1 MTHMHDVRSLVDYN
15 QSASTAAALASSHHC
30 DDDGPLSPKLFRC
43 LDLEMERDTGT
54 LWCSMSASDRPSYT
68 PNLLAELSRMQ
79 AGLRSIRKPD
89 VRGEVQDIRTLVVAS
104 NTPGVY
110 NLGGDLPLFA
120 SAIRAQDRAALRHY
134 AHRCVEIVFNNS
146 DGYGGKIATI
156 ALVQGQALGG
166 GFEAALSCHAVVAER
181 SARFGLPEVLFNLFP
196 GMGAY
201 SFLSRRLTPVAA
213 ERMILSGNIYTA
225 AELHD
230 MGLVDILA
238 EDGEGVAA
246 VRRYIVESERRGNA
260 RRALQAMRGLVRPVT
275 LEELVGITDLW
286 VEAALALT
294 EDDLRRMQRLVS
306 AQSRRTSRKTPAA
319 AV

>member
-1 MTHMHDVRSLVDYN
+1 MTHLHDVRP
-15 QSASTAAALASSHHC
+15 LAECDQTTTTIAFPPPAHPC
-30 DDDGPLSPKLFRC
+30 DDGGPLSPKLFRC

-68 PNLLAELSRMQ
+68 PGLLADMASVQ
-79 AGLRSIRKPD
+79 AGLRSIRRPATRGD
-89 VRGEVQDIRTLVVAS
+89 VQSIRTLVVGS

-110 NLGGDLPLFA
+110 NLGGDLALFA
-120 SAIRAQDRAALRHY
+120 SAIRAQDRAALQYY

-146 DGYGGKIATI
+146 DGYGGKITTV

-166 GFEAALSCHAVVAER
+166 GFEAALACHVLIAER

-213 ERMILSGNIYTA
+213 ERIILSGNIYTA

-246 VRRYIVESERRGNA
+246 TRRYILETERRGNA
-260 RRALQAMRGLVRPVT
+260 RRAVQAMRDLVRPVT
-275 LEELVGITDLW
+275 HQELIAITDVW
-286 VEAALALT
+286 VETALSLS

-306 AQSRRTSRKTPAA
+306 AQSRRAA
-319 AV
+319 KRVTVAAE

>member
-1 MTHMHDVRSLVDYN
+1 MAHMHNISSFKNYAPDSD
-15 QSASTAAALASSHHC
+15 ALATPSLMDRC
-30 DDDGPLSPKLFRC
+30 DNEGPLSPELFHC

-54 LWCSMSASDRPSYT
+54 LWCSMSASERPSYT
-68 PNLLAELSRMQ
+68 PDLLKELARMQ
-79 AGLRSIRKPD
+79 SGLQAIAKPQT
-89 VRGEVQDIRTLVVAS
+89 RGDLQKIRTLVVAS

-120 SAIRAQDRAALRHY
+120 SAIRAQDRIALQDY
-134 AHRCVEIVFNNS
+134 AHKCVEIVFNNS

-166 GFEAALSCHAVVAER
+166 GFEAALSCHAMVAER

-213 ERMILSGNIYTA
+213 ESMILSGKIYTA
-225 AELHD
+225 TELHE

-246 VRRYIVESERRGNA
+246 VRRLIVDWERRGNA
-260 RRALQAMRGLVRPVT
+260 RRAVRAMRDLVRPVT
-275 LEELVGITDLW
+275 HEELISITDMW
-286 VEAALALT
+286 VDAALSLT

-306 AQSRRTSRKTPAA
+306 AQSRRASRITPTAA
-319 AV
+319 E